1 MLKEPDKFFSD
12 VDQFLDLFKNA
23 IKKNEENKKT
33 EEKKKKQE
41 EEKKKKEKKNEKKEE
56 DGRGLV
62 NEQGDAL
69 KSGALFKNKAKKRA
83 TLETDLGDNDLKL
96 KSSDVVN

>member
-1 MLKEPDKFFSD
+1 MKK
-12 VDQFLDLFKNA
+12 
-23 IKKNEENKKT
+23 IKKQKKKRKN
-33 EEKKKKQE
+33 KKKKRR
-41 EEKKKKEKKNEKKEE
+41 KKKRKMKKKKEE